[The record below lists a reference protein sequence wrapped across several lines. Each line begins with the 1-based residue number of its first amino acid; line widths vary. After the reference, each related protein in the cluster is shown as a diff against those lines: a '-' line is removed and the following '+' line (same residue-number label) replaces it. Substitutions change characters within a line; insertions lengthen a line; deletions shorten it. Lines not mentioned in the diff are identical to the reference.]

1 MVRKRAPLDTAR
13 SALDSAAAPK
23 TLATYITL
31 WHYAID
37 PLILAVSAKTWAGL
51 SLEDRNTV
59 RQVGKAI
66 MELQKDEAR
75 EAPVKP
81 SKLVAGHVRDGGRA
95 PLHDR
100 A

>member
-1 MVRKRAPLDTAR
+1 VVRKRAPLDTAR

-51 SLEDRNTV
+51 SLEDRTTLRKILRVCRNCYTV
-59 RQVGKAI
+59 PPRSGF
-66 MELQKDEAR
+66 
-75 EAPVKP
+75 
-81 SKLVAGHVRDGGRA
+81 G
-95 PLHDR
+95 
-100 A
+100 